1 MGPRRPT
8 AIRALAVA
16 PAEAY
21 LAALDRCDGIEVRPG
36 GPEPEAHDLAWA
48 DVVVIEA
55 NATAAPIWAPPTLWL
70 IPPDAGAVTVT
81 GASSMLSVPTSR
93 ERLASAIR
101 AAAAGL
107 TVRDAAVEA
116 SDATPAHLDI
126 EALTPREEEIL
137 RWLARGRSN
146 KAIAAELGLSDNT
159 VKYHVSAILAKLG
172 AESRTEAV
180 AVAARRGWVM
190 L

>member
-21 LAALDRCDGIEVRPG
+21 LTDLDRCDGIEVRHG
-36 GPEPEAHDLAWA
+36 GPEPDAHDLAWA
-48 DVVVIEA
+48 DLVVIEA

-81 GASSMLSVPTSR
+81 GASSMLGVPTSR
-93 ERLASAIR
+93 GRIATAIR
-101 AAAAGL
+101 AVAAGL
-107 TVRDAAVEA
+107 TVRDPTVEA
-116 SDATPAHLDI
+116 GDATPANLEV

-137 RWLARGRSN
+137 RLLARGRSN

>member
-1 MGPRRPT
+1 MRDPT
-8 AIRALAVA
+8 
-16 PAEAY
+16 
-21 LAALDRCDGIEVRPG
+21 
-36 GPEPEAHDLAWA
+36 
-48 DVVVIEA
+48 
-55 NATAAPIWAPPTLWL
+55 
-70 IPPDAGAVTVT
+70 
-81 GASSMLSVPTSR
+81 
-93 ERLASAIR
+93 
-101 AAAAGL
+101 
-107 TVRDAAVEA
+107 VEA
-116 SDATPAHLDI
+116 GEATPANLEV

-137 RWLARGRSN
+137 RLLARGRSN